1 MTRSVIDGTISLF
14 ARNCFLNDLL
24 LSKTCIHP
32 LLYMYV
38 YRELQSLVYCLQNC
52 STISCL
58 FSSIKLFRTS
68 NVKGDS
74 DLIFRHLSNVW
85 YACSTILLEK
95 SVFIIEMSFSGIPS
109 FIPRLWNVLSVAIGL
124 LRNKISVSFKTASE
138 PVWKKEGD

>member
-38 YRELQSLVYCLQNC
+38 YRELQSLVYRLQNC

-74 DLIFRHLSNVW
+74 GLIFRHLSNVW